1 MTENIRD
8 LLDPQDLAEAK
19 QEGLRK
25 KIEDQRVD
33 INELPALPE
42 GAIDAIR
49 IAGME
54 LKIKVTELLKEL
66 ETLNNKDPRYVDVK
80 KEN

>member
-1 MTENIRD
+1 MVDNIQN

-25 KIEDQRVD
+25 KIEDQRID

-42 GAIDAIR
+42 GAIAVSYTH
-49 IAGME
+49 
-54 LKIKVTELLKEL
+54 L
-66 ETLNNKDPRYVDVK
+66 TLPTTPYV
-80 KEN
+80 

>member
-1 MTENIRD
+1 MQN

-49 IAGME
+49 VAGME
-54 LKIKVTELLKEL
+54 LKIERLSDERQEASTSSVICTEILLL
-66 ETLNNKDPRYVDVK
+66 LNVG
-80 KEN
+80 E